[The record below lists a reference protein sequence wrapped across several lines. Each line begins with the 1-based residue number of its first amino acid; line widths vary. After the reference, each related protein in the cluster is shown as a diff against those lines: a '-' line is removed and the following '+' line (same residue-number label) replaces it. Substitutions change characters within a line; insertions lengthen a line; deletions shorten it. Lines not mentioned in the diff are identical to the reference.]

1 MNHLRI
7 VAVLA
12 LGLVVGSCQTIS
24 EEMPASSFGNLPSV
38 SPVPIVVIQLPQPA
52 PASSIPPSSPTTPPS
67 NSGGGGGGSTPP
79 SSPAQ
84 NEPSNG
90 CWRNNCNPIASI
102 HAHVYYVQCGG
113 EAIPNTKFA
122 SEASSSCDVV
132 LDATPKD
139 ARGLATNSSGRIDWN
154 ISGGR
159 TVVNAGS
166 FTPKII
172 GGGRGGEITFSA
184 TVDGVTSNSDSFSF
198 R

>member
-1 MNHLRI
+1 MNHLRV

-24 EEMPASSFGNLPSV
+24 EELPASSFGSLPNV
-38 SPVPIVVIQLPQPA
+38 APVPIVVIQLPQPA

-67 NSGGGGGGSTPP
+67 NGGGGGGGNPQP
-79 SSPAQ
+79 SAPSQ
-84 NEPSNG
+84 EPSNG

-139 ARGLATNSSGRIDWN
+139 ARGLATDSSGRIEWN
-154 ISGGR
+154 IGGGR
-159 TVVNAGS
+159 RVVNDS
-166 FTPKII
+166 TFTPRII
-172 GGGRGGEITFSA
+172 GGGQGGEVTFSA
-184 TVDGVTSNSDSFSF
+184 TVDGVTSNASTFHF
-198 R
+198 N